1 MIPVDADAVAVV
13 SEMVAGRG
21 LFVFLVVI
29 VVVDV
34 VAGLAAGEEW

>member
-1 MIPVDADAVAVV
+1 VIPVDADAVAVV

-21 LFVFLVVI
+21 LFVFLVV

-34 VAGLAAGEEW
+34 VAGLAAGEKW